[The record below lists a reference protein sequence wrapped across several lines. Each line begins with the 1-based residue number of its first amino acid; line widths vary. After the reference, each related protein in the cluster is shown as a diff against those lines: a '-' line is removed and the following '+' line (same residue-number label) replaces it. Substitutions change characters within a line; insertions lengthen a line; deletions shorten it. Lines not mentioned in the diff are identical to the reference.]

1 MNNTSCIGVGA
12 EESKALVVDMLPI
25 QERVRMKNEILEA
38 EFKKLETKIHRF
50 PPGLRA
56 IENHRHIVPSFV
68 ALGPYHHGL
77 PHLRHAEDVK
87 HAAAHYFCDQ
97 SGHTVQQVYD
107 KILSIADEARS
118 CYDDKDA
125 VAGFRDAEFAE
136 MMFLDGCFLL
146 CYAAYEKSDLLY
158 NRMTLSTGPCMLRDV
173 FLLENQL
180 PWLVLEALMTFSTVS
195 EFERVSVDRLLSYRP
210 AHLLGLLRYYLC
222 GGSGMIPGDAEPDDK
237 HENLQLFSLS
247 SSAIELA
254 EIGIELTA
262 SDRTWFA
269 DMSVQT
275 DHQPF
280 PFGQLSL
287 TPLFLNDFTACWLVN
302 MAAYEACVSTKY
314 PSDGFLISSY
324 ISLLAMLMDK
334 EEDVHE
340 LRAKHIVQSFFSNQQ
355 VLVFFKDISRHLR
368 LGHRYFLITGKIEE
382 FKRQRRV
389 RIALHRFLYNNYKII
404 FTLLSIAS
412 VLVGIFRSLMSL
424 KQHQQ

>member
-1 MNNTSCIGVGA
+1 MEIH
-12 EESKALVVDMLPI
+12 K
-25 QERVRMKNEILEA
+25 RVRMKNEILEA

-180 PWLVLEALMTFSTVS
+180 PWLVLEALMTFSTGTSYSIYWFVVLMAGSFDTTPHFSVS

-222 GGSGMIPGDAEPDDK
+222 SGRGMEHGDPERDK
-237 HENLQLFSLS
+237 NESLLSIS

-262 SDRTWFA
+262 SDRPWLA

-275 DHQPF
+275 DHWPF

-287 TPLFLNDFTACWLVN
+287 TPLFLNDYTACWLVN
-302 MAAYEACVSTKY
+302 MAARH
-314 PSDGFLISSY
+314 GFFISSY
-324 ISLLAMLMDK
+324 ISLLAMLIDK

-340 LRAKHIVQSFFSNQQ
+340 LRAKYIVQSFFSNQQ
-355 VLVFFKDISRHLR
+355 VLAFFKDLSRHLR
-368 LGHRYFLITGKIEE
+368 LGQRYFLITEKIQQ
-382 FKRQRRV
+382 FKHQRRV

>member
-1 MNNTSCIGVGA
+1 
-12 EESKALVVDMLPI
+12 
-25 QERVRMKNEILEA
+25 MKNAILEA

-56 IENHRHIVPSFV
+56 IENNPRYIEPSFV
-68 ALGPYHHGL
+68 ALGPYHHGS
-77 PHLRHAEDVK
+77 PHLRHTEDVK
-87 HAAAHYFCDQ
+87 HAAAHYFCEQ
-97 SGHTVQQVYD
+97 SGHSVEQVYD
-107 KILSIADEARS
+107 KILSIADQARS
-118 CYDDKDA
+118 CYDDDA
-125 VAGFRDAEFAE
+125 VARFSDAKFAE

-146 CYAAYEKSDLLY
+146 CYAYAERDEQPGLLE
-158 NRMTLSTGPCMLRDV
+158 NQMTLSTGPCMLRDI

-180 PWLVLEALMTFSTVS
+180 PWLVLEALMTFSTSTSDSIYWFIVDNAECFYITPHASGS
-195 EFERVSVDRLLSYRP
+195 EFQRVSVDGLRSYRP
-210 AHLLGLLRYYLC
+210 AHLLGLLRYLC
-222 GGSGMIPGDAEPDDK
+222 GGSGDPEPDK
-237 HENLQLFSLS
+237 HEGLQLFSLS

-254 EIGIELTA
+254 EIGIELIA
-262 SDRTWFA
+262 SDRPSWLA

-324 ISLLAMLMDK
+324 ISLLAMLIDK

-340 LRAKHIVQSFFSNQQ
+340 LRAKHIVQSFFSNKQ
-355 VLVFFKDISRHLR
+355 VLAFFKDISRHLR
-368 LGHRYFLITGKIEE
+368 LGHRYFLITGKIEQ

-389 RIALHRFLYNNYKII
+389 RIGLHRFLYNNYKTI

-412 VLVGIFRSLMSL
+412 VLVGIFRTLMSL
-424 KQHQQ
+424 KEHQQ

>member
-1 MNNTSCIGVGA
+1 
-12 EESKALVVDMLPI
+12 
-25 QERVRMKNEILEA
+25 MKTEILEA
-38 EFKKLETKIHRF
+38 EFMKLETKIHRF

-56 IENHRHIVPSFV
+56 IENPRYILPSFV
-68 ALGPYHHGL
+68 ALGPYHHGS
-77 PHLRHAEDVK
+77 PHLRHAEEEVK
-87 HAAAHYFCDQ
+87 HAAAHYFCEQ
-97 SGHTVQQVYD
+97 SGHSVEQVYE
-107 KILSIADEARS
+107 KILSIADQARS
-118 CYDDKDA
+118 CYDDDA
-125 VAGFRDAEFAE
+125 VAHFSDAEFAE

-146 CYAAYEKSDLLY
+146 CYATNEQPGLLY
-158 NRMTLSTGPCMLRDV
+158 NRMTLSTGPCMLRDI

-180 PWLVLEALMTFSTVS
+180 PWLVLEALLTFSTSTSDSFYSFVADMP
-195 EFERVSVDRLLSYRP
+195 EFFDITPHSSGSGFQRVSRNYRP

-222 GGSGMIPGDAEPDDK
+222 GGGSGMMHGDPAEPDK
-237 HENLQLFSLS
+237 EHGESLQLFSLS

-262 SDRTWFA
+262 SDRPWFA

-302 MAAYEACVSTKY
+302 MAAYEACVSTTY

-340 LRAKHIVQSFFSNQQ
+340 LRSKHMVQSFFSNQQ
-355 VLVFFKDISRHLR
+355 VLAFFKDISRHLR
-368 LGHRYFLITGKIEE
+368 LGHRYFLITEKIEQ

-389 RIALHRFLYNNYKII
+389 RIGLHRFLYNNYKTI

-412 VLVGIFRSLMSL
+412 VLVGIFRTLMSL